1 MTHPTATKTRT
12 LDQLDRGE
20 RARIVCVNGQ
30 GATTLCRRLM
40 DMGLTKG
47 ADIRVDRHAPLG
59 DPMQIN
65 VKGYRLA
72 VRLSEARHI
81 LVESMD
87 AGETAPP
94 AE

>member
-1 MTHPTATKTRT
+1 MATTKRT

-20 RARIVCVNGQ
+20 RARITCVNGQ
-30 GATTLCRRLM
+30 GATMLCRRLM

-47 ADIRVDRHAPLG
+47 AEIRVDRHAPLG

-81 LVESMD
+81 QVESVD
-87 AGETAPP
+87 VGETSQP
-94 AE
+94 AQ